1 MALEIDSLYEQL
13 SFVTR
18 ELQKCTLE
26 RDDAIEVRDQF
37 RGKFEVKTEN
47 DVVSNITL
55 RNVESTFKSY

>member
-37 RGKFEVKTEN
+37 RGKFEVKAEN